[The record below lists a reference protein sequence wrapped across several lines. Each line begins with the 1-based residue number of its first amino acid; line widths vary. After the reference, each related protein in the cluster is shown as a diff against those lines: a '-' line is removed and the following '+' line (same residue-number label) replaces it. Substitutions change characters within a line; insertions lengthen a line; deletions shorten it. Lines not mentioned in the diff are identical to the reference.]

1 MRVQRSGLI
10 LFTFATLGISGV
22 AIAPAVADE
31 TRGTMEQQM
40 ACTPDVMR
48 LCSDLI
54 PDAGRIAGCLRQ
66 NTPQL
71 SGACRAVFETNNS
84 MPQRDTRRA
93 RMVQPRQAPPAGYA
107 ERPRSYQVNDD

>member
-1 MRVQRSGLI
+1 MRAQRSGFI
-10 LFTFATLGISGV
+10 LFTLATLGV
-22 AIAPAVADE
+22 AIPPAVADE

-54 PDAGRIAGCLRQ
+54 PDADRIAGCLRQ

-71 SGACRAVFETNNS
+71 SGACRAVFEPNAS

-93 RMVQPRQAPPAGYA
+93 RVAQPRQAPIGYA